1 MVEEI
6 ILKADTVNPALGAR
20 LLTAF
25 EQWRVLEPKARAE
38 AEASLRRL
46 QAADL
51 SKNSADIVSR
61 ALG

>member
-1 MVEEI
+1 M
-6 ILKADTVNPALGAR
+6 NPALGAR

-25 EQWRVLEPKARAE
+25 EQWRILEPKAKAE
-38 AEASLRRL
+38 AEACLRRL